1 MFAQRKH
8 EKCDVENELTINS
21 LDHIEKADFQLNK
34 KAEMLVYQHFYLL
47 TNPLYYSAKLPIAI
61 EILFQLL
68 IWLIR
73 MTKSTYSF
81 SV

>member
-21 LDHIEKADFQLNK
+21 VDHIEK